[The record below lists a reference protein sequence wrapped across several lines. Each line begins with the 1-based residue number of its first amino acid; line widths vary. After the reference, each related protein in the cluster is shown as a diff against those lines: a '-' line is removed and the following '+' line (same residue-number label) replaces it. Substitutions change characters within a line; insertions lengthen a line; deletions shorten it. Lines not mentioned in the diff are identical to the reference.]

1 MKIIKKE
8 IGGVE
13 YTFQKIPAMD
23 FVRMK
28 ERATNDKG
36 VLLDSAMFEEL
47 AEHVIVDPKIDLEGF
62 EDVVELSEIMEEAIS
77 FQLSKKQ
84 PAPGQKKSKG

>member
-8 IGGVE
+8 IRGVE

-28 ERATNDKG
+28 ERATNEKG
-36 VLLDSAMFEEL
+36 QILDSLMFEEL
-47 AEHVIVDPKIDLEGF
+47 AEHVIVDPKIDLEEF
-62 EDVVELSEIMEEAIS
+62 DDVVELSEIMEEAIS
-77 FQLSKKQ
+77 FQLSKGK
-84 PAPGQKKSKG
+84 PDKGQKKSKE